1 MTERPI
7 LFSTPMVQAL
17 LDGRKTM
24 TRRIEKEI
32 EPESKFLPEFK
43 FSGFTFIEPDQ
54 FEKPDN
60 EKIASVISC
69 RYGQPGDVLWVRE
82 KFACTL
88 GKYEP
93 ETTYSYFADSFHW
106 SFFPEDKSNG
116 ETSCQWHDPDLA
128 KEVKWKPSIH
138 MPKAAARI
146 WLQVEEI
153 RVERLQDISE
163 EDMISEGLLIPTF
176 PNGHPAYALG
186 NKNSAVSFL
195 PEECFSAPGPPPTKK
210 QILFA
215 FWAELWCKINGRE
228 SWDANPWVWVVKF
241 KTLSTTG
248 KPQMC
253 YKTNEVCKYDCKGL
267 CRESM

>member
-7 LFSTPMVQAL
+7 LFSTPMVQAI

-24 TRRIEKEI
+24 TRRIVKKI

-54 FEKPDN
+54 FEKPDS

-138 MPKAAARI
+138 MPKAAAMR
-146 WLQVEEI
+146 WLQVEVI

-163 EDMISEGLLIPTF
+163 EDAALEGCYTRDGFEVIW
-176 PNGHPAYALG
+176 
-186 NKNSAVSFL
+186 V
-195 PEECFSAPGPPPTKK
+195 
-210 QILFA
+210 
-215 FWAELWCKINGRE
+215 KINGQE
-228 SWDANPWVWVVKF
+228 SWDANPWVWVIKF
-241 KTLSTTG
+241 KYSPPPENQNPEPVTRRCLSAKQSKATR
-248 KPQMC
+248 
-253 YKTNEVCKYDCKGL
+253 NN
-267 CRESM
+267 